1 MNNYTNSN
9 IIKIV
14 WSNKN
19 LLATMQN
26 LNIIEKSAS
35 GVDLDTLVFSDIMF
49 FDRDALTSSR
59 CVFINLVTKKF
70 ISSTKDITIN
80 DLINDYPKDYDKIR

>member
-14 WSNKN
+14 GSNKN

-35 GVDLDTLVFSDIMF
+35 GVDLDPLVLSDIMF
-49 FDRDALTSSR
+49 LDRDALTQSR
-59 CVFINLVTKKF
+59 CVFINLDTKKF

-80 DLINDYPKDYDKIR
+80 DLINDYSKDYDKIR